1 MKNIF
6 IYGAGYVGY
15 SLAVALSKNNNVI
28 LIEKDETKVKLINE
42 GFVPIKD
49 EYIERY
55 LKNNGI
61 KLKAILLDNGD
72 LTNAD
77 YVFLCIPTNYDKEI
91 NRFNTNEIEKIV
103 KNLSLLNAKIII
115 KSTLPIGFCNYLEE
129 KLNIRNLYYMPE
141 FLREDSALKDLLN
154 PNRIVL
160 GYSPKSG
167 NNQAIEEIFELFYK
181 ISDKKDIQTVITHYS
196 EAEAIKLFS
205 NAYLAMRVAFF
216 NELDTFAMQKNLNT
230 TKIIEGVCL
239 DSRIGNFYNNPSFG
253 YGGYCLPKDT
263 LQLSNI
269 MNKSESILINSITKS
284 NEARKNYIANQIL
297 NKKINCLGVYKLE
310 MKKWSSNFRNS
321 SILDIINIIKYKVKK
336 VIVYEPNIKSVDT
349 NGILLYNDIV
359 KFKKESDLILSNRFY
374 KDLEDIK
381 YKLLCRDIF
390 CRD

>member
-115 KSTLPIGFCNYLEE
+115 KSTLPIGFCKYLEE
-129 KLNIRNLYYMPE
+129 KLNIRNLFYMPE

-154 PNRIVL
+154 PERIVL
-160 GYSPKSG
+160 GCSSKSG

-196 EAEAIKLFS
+196 EAESIKLFS

-263 LQLSNI
+263 LQLSNL

-310 MKKWSSNFRNS
+310 MKKGASNFRNS

>member
-15 SLAVALSKNNNVI
+15 SLAVALSKNNIVV
-28 LIEKDETKVKLINE
+28 LIEKDETKVKFINE

-61 KLKAILLDNGD
+61 KLKAILLNNED
-72 LTNAD
+72 LTKAD
-77 YVFLCIPTNYDKEI
+77 YVFLCIPTNFDKEI
-91 NRFNTNEIEKIV
+91 NRFNTNEIEKLV
-103 KNLSLLNAKIII
+103 KTLSSLQAKIII

-141 FLREDSALKDLLN
+141 FLREDSSLKDLLN
-154 PNRIVL
+154 PERIVL
-160 GYSPKSG
+160 GCSPKSD
-167 NNQAIEEIFELFYK
+167 NNHVIGEIFELFYK
-181 ISDKKDIQTVITHYS
+181 ISNKKDVQTVITHYS

-216 NELDTFAMQKNLNT
+216 NELDTFAMQKKLNT

-263 LQLSNI
+263 LQLSYL
-269 MNKSESILINSITKS
+269 MNKSESILINAITKS
-284 NEARKNYIANQIL
+284 NDARKKIIANQIL
-297 NKKINCLGVYKLE
+297 NKKINCLGIYKLE
-310 MKKWSSNFRNS
+310 MKKGASNFRNS
-321 SILDIINIIKYKVKK
+321 SVLDIINIIKSKVKK
-336 VIVYEPNIKSVDT
+336 VIVYEPNIESIDID
-349 NGILLYNDIV
+349 GILLYNDIV

-374 KDLEDIK
+374 RDLADIK
-381 YKLLCRDIF
+381 HKLLCRDIF